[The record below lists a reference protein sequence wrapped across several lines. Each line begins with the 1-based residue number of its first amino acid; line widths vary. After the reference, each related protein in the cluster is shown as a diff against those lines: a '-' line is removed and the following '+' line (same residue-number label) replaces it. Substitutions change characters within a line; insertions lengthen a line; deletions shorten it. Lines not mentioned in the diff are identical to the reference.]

1 MYNRG
6 GKVWVGK
13 NAGLVFLEEDWK
25 FDRLP
30 EDLVEEA
37 GLLGTEFELLSI
49 RERAELAGYFMGNE
63 LVEFICKP
71 PLSNG
76 ESFHSDIYLAW
87 EENGWLSSME
97 NSSEWKLKKNRRRLS
112 LTYLPH
118 RQINAP

>member
-25 FDRLP
+25 LDRLP

-37 GLLGTEFELLSI
+37 GVLGAEFELLSI
-49 RERAELAGYFMGNE
+49 RERAELAGYFMGDE

-71 PLSNG
+71 PLING
-76 ESFHSDIYLAW
+76 ESLHSDIYLAW

-97 NSSEWKLKKNRRRLS
+97 NSSEWKLKKNRSGLL
-112 LTYLPH
+112 LTRLPH
-118 RQINAP
+118 R